1 MPQKTTPMK
10 TFSTLFFSLLSYVM
24 FSQHTV
30 TGIVLDTKKT
40 PLTGANVYV
49 DGTYDGGL
57 TDAQG
62 RFTFTTSA
70 TGLQKIV
77 VSLLGY
83 ESVDLPYT
91 VGEEQLL
98 QITLKESVN
107 TLDTVVI
114 TAGTFDAGER
124 SRVSVLKPLDIVTT
138 AGSNGNIIAALQTL
152 PGTQNVA
159 EDGRLFVRGGEA
171 DETQTYI
178 DGIRVAQPYGAA
190 AQNVPTRGRFSP
202 FLFTGMSFST
212 GGYSAEYGEALSSV
226 LLLNSK
232 EEEVTER
239 TDLSFMTVGLGVAN
253 TQVWDKQSLTFNLA
267 YLNLEPY
274 QKLIPQNI
282 TWNKPYQSLSG
293 EAVYRYRFTSGL
305 LKVYTAFDYAT
316 FDLNQESINTPQPT
330 RVALANTNGYTNISF
345 KGSVGNG
352 WQLTTGASFGHGKN
366 QIDLE
371 QDEVYNQENAA
382 HFKLKLRKSYSDR
395 FKWTMGIDHFI
406 TGFKELFSNATLR
419 FSSGYDFPLSAAF
432 TEVDWIFS
440 KKVAA
445 KIGARFAHNGM
456 LKETQLM
463 PRLSLAYK
471 FAKNHQF
478 SWAYGTFAQA
488 PRADYLKYTSAL
500 QSERAAHYIMNY
512 LYTHDRQTFR
522 VEVYEKAYQD
532 LIQFNTPTPQF
543 NSDFTNRGSGYA
555 RGLDVFWRD
564 GKSIKNLEYWVS
576 YSFIDSQRNYR
587 NFPTTVTPNFIA
599 KHSISLVGKY
609 WINDWKSQLS
619 VTQVLSSGR
628 PYNNP
633 NESLFMNGR
642 TKPFSNL
649 SLSWAYLISSQK
661 ILYFSVNNILGTQNV
676 LGYEYANTPD
686 ANGVFNR
693 RIIEPTADRFFFVG
707 FFWTLSDN
715 KKDNQLNNL

>member
-30 TGIVLDTKKT
+30 TGIVLNAKKA
-40 PLTGANVYV
+40 PV
-49 DGTYDGGL
+49 
-57 TDAQG
+57 
-62 RFTFTTSA
+62 TS
-70 TGLQKIV
+70 
-77 VSLLGY
+77 
-83 ESVDLPYT
+83 
-91 VGEEQLL
+91 
-98 QITLKESVN
+98 
-107 TLDTVVI
+107 
-114 TAGTFDAGER
+114 
-124 SRVSVLKPLDIVTT
+124 
-138 AGSNGNIIAALQTL
+138 
-152 PGTQNVA
+152 
-159 EDGRLFVRGGEA
+159 
-171 DETQTYI
+171 
-178 DGIRVAQPYGAA
+178 
-190 AQNVPTRGRFSP
+190 
-202 FLFTGMSFST
+202 
-212 GGYSAEYGEALSSV
+212 
-226 LLLNSK
+226 
-232 EEEVTER
+232 
-239 TDLSFMTVGLGVAN
+239 
-253 TQVWDKQSLTFNLA
+253 
-267 YLNLEPY
+267 
-274 QKLIPQNI
+274 
-282 TWNKPYQSLSG
+282 
-293 EAVYRYRFTSGL
+293 
-305 LKVYTAFDYAT
+305 
-316 FDLNQESINTPQPT
+316 
-330 RVALANTNGYTNISF
+330 
-345 KGSVGNG
+345 
-352 WQLTTGASFGHGKN
+352 ASFGHGKN

-395 FKWTMGIDHFI
+395 FKWTMGLDQFI
-406 TGFKELFSNATLR
+406 TGFKELFSNAALR

-445 KIGARFAHNGM
+445 KIGARLAHNGM

-512 LYTHDRQTFR
+512 LYTHDRRTFR